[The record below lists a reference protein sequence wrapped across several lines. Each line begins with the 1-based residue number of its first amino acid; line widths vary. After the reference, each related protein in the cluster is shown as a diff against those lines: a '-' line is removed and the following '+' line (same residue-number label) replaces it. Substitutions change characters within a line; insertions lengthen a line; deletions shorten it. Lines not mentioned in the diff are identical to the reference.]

1 MRPFDVLFDHGEPSA
16 IQHEAYAPYG
26 NLGLPAPPA
35 GRPWIYSNFV
45 QSLDGIVSF
54 RGKYASG
61 SHISQSEEDRWL
73 MDLLRAH
80 AGGILMGL
88 NTLAE
93 EARMSGSRGPVFR
106 IMDPACRELRQA
118 LGRGREMNIFVTSAR
133 ALDLSAYRVFDGE
146 HVTPVVVTT
155 RAGEARLR
163 SANHPHVRI
172 IPAGD
177 GDTVDLAFAM
187 RRLRQELG
195 VEYLL
200 CEGGPTLYGNMS
212 RAGLIDEKFVTVSPI
227 EVGLRIPPEQ
237 EPTDRERAHPPLT
250 RPTVFDA
257 PGFTKDT
264 APWWTWVSCRK
275 AGEHQ
280 FSRYRRVVG
289 G

>member
-1 MRPFDVLFDHGEPSA
+1 MRTQINDFNQKIIQEFRSNAGKVGGPF
-16 IQHEAYAPYG
+16 
-26 NLGLPAPPA
+26 A
-35 GRPWIYSNFV
+35 GSPM
-45 QSLDGIVSF
+45 LLLTTTGA
-54 RGKYASG
+54 KSG
-61 SHISQSEEDRWL
+61 R
-73 MDLLRAH
+73 
-80 AGGILMGL
+80 
-88 NTLAE
+88 
-93 EARMSGSRGPVFR
+93 
-106 IMDPACRELRQA
+106 
-118 LGRGREMNIFVTSAR
+118 
-133 ALDLSAYRVFDGE
+133 E